1 MQEVDIYS
9 KNGVLLNNLGITDE
23 DSLEQAEVD
32 ITSATIYKTLNDELF
47 ELSSKEIRRINKSIF
62 KDIYPFAGKYR
73 KINIVKSE
81 PVLQGLSVKYVDSN
95 KISINLNKVIDK
107 QKELDINILSNDEL
121 LDNISK
127 LTTDIWQ
134 IHPFREGNTRTV
146 IVFICKYLDYLNI
159 KYDINIL
166 INNIK
171 YIRTSLVRASFDDTE
186 LGFLKDDSYLKKI
199 INDSIKKKR
208 IKPLFYCI

>member
-171 YIRTSLVRASFDDTE
+171 YIRTSLVRASFEDTE

-199 INDSIKKKR
+199 INDSIKKR
-208 IKPLFYCI
+208 G